1 MVTRIKPSAL
11 ILFICSEDHALNK
24 FFRILPFVL
33 IVACAQAQTSD
44 LPAGSFATVNGQP
57 LSQDLLGLNIQ
68 TSIGRGQADT
78 PQLRAQ
84 VQNDLIVQEVL
95 SQEAKK
101 LKLDQ
106 SKQARAV
113 WEQMQQNFLTGLL
126 LESFSQSNTV
136 SPAQIKDEYDI
147 FVKQMQG
154 AQQYL
159 LSIITVPT
167 EAKSKELTSE
177 ILKNKDKSSFAKLA
191 KEFSIDPSRE
201 NGGKLEW
208 LLPQQMLPAVS
219 NVVVNLEK
227 GKVSAVPIQ
236 TPNGWNIVRVE
247 DVRPYKLPTMK
258 ELEPQLRQAA
268 TQKAWSKYIRDLT
281 DKAKVVR

>member
-1 MVTRIKPSAL
+1 MFSQLR
-11 ILFICSEDHALNK
+11 
-24 FFRILPFVL
+24 FVL
-33 IVACAQAQTSD
+33 PIVIFSSFVHAQSAD
-44 LPAGSFATVNGQP
+44 LPAGSFAVVNGQA
-57 LSQDLLGLNIQ
+57 LSQDVLGLNLQ
-68 TSIGRGQADT
+68 SSIARGQADT

-84 VQNDLIVQEVL
+84 VQADLIVQEIL
-95 SQEAKK
+95 AQEAKK

-113 WEQMQQNFLTGLL
+113 WEQMQQNYLTGLL
-126 LESFSQSNTV
+126 LENFSQGNVV

-167 EAKSKELTSE
+167 EAKAKELTAE
-177 ILKNKDKSSFAKLA
+177 LLKNKDKARFAKLA
-191 KEFSIDPSRE
+191 KEASTDPSKD
-201 NGGKLEW
+201 NGGQLEW
-208 LLPQQMLPAVS
+208 LLPQQMLPAIS

-227 GKVSAVPIQ
+227 GRMTAVPIQ
-236 TPNGWNIVRVE
+236 TPGGWNIVRVE

-268 TQKAWSKYIRDLT
+268 TQKAWFKYVQDLR